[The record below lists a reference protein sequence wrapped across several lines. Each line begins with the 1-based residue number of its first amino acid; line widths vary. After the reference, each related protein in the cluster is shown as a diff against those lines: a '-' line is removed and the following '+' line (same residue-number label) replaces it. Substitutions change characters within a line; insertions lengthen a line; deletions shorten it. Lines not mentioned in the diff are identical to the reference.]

1 MLERSRI
8 LVVEDNIELQGII
21 ADFLEVKEAVA
32 DFASDG
38 DQGFKLAMKNDFDAI
53 ILDVMLPK
61 LDGMQVATKLRQN
74 GVTTPILM
82 LTALNGQEDLLNSF
96 DSGADDFVTKPF
108 NFPELEARL
117 CALIKRNKGLVAQK
131 TLSFGEVTIDEK
143 THTASRDGQTLTLTP
158 ILFQI
163 LRELVKA
170 QGGVVSRESLIFMLW
185 GDDIPDKDVLR
196 SHIYLLRNVL
206 DKPFKFPM
214 LKTIPKHGFQ
224 LILSAS
230 EPQ

>member
-21 ADFLEVKEAVA
+21 ADFLEVKEAIA

-53 ILDVMLPK
+53 MLDVMLPK

-131 TLSFGEVTIDEK
+131 TLSYGEVMINEK

>member
-8 LVVEDNIELQGII
+8 LVIEDNIELQGII
-21 ADFLEVKEAVA
+21 ADFLEVKEAIA

-38 DQGFKLAMKNDFDAI
+38 EQGFELAMHNDFDAI
-53 ILDVMLPK
+53 VLDVMLPK
-61 LDGMQVATKLRQN
+61 LDGMQVATKLRRN

-108 NFPELEARL
+108 KFPELEARL
-117 CALIKRNKGLVAQK
+117 YALIKRHKGLVAQK
-131 TLSFGEVTIDEK
+131 ILSYGEVTIDEK
-143 THTASRDGQTLTLTP
+143 THTASRDKQTLTLTP

-170 QGGVVSRESLIFMLW
+170 QGGVVSRESLIYMLW

-206 DKPFKFPM
+206 DKPFDFPM

>member
-108 NFPELEARL
+108 KFPELEARL

>member
-108 NFPELEARL
+108 KFPELEARL

-206 DKPFKFPM
+206 DKPFNFPM